1 MQGIEFQIVN
11 DSAEASRGLDELAQS
26 LANLK
31 SSLGSGGSSL
41 NTAAKNIGKIRDA
54 VSGLNTGKLTALGDA
69 LNALKSQTEGL
80 KISSSIGNQLKEI
93 ASAVNS
99 IPDMAQGKLQA
110 LADGLQ
116 PLSELG
122 KQQLGPFL
130 NQLKKLPEVVTALD
144 SVDLGKF
151 ADQMQRLAEAMKP
164 FADEMQKVSSG
175 FAAFPS
181 RIQRL
186 ITSTEQYNGTVRRAS
201 TSTSG
206 WGRALKTVSLT
217 AVFKGTSSALAKA
230 INKANEYIE
239 DLNLFTVSMGDYAKE
254 AYNYAQTVSGVMGID
269 PGAWMENQ
277 GVFNSI
283 ITGFG
288 VASDKAYTMSKNL
301 TQLAY
306 DISSFYNV
314 GIEESMQKVQSG
326 ISGELEPL
334 RRLGYDLSVA
344 RLQQEAYNLGISK
357 SVSEMNQAE
366 KAQLRYHAMLT
377 QVTQVQGDMARTL
390 DQPANQLRVL
400 KAQVEQA
407 ARAFGNLFVPILNKV
422 LPVAIAVAQAI
433 REIVAAI
440 AALFGVEM
448 ADSVDF
454 SQATQ
459 TAAGATAGIADNVDD
474 AAGSAKKLKSYLMGF
489 DELNVINPNDGSGS
503 GAGSSSGAGFDIEPI
518 DYDFLGEAVTERIDA
533 IKAKLEPF
541 VTWLED
547 HLKEILIVSG
557 LIGAAFLAWQIAPSV
572 VAGVKA
578 VSSGINT
585 IGQLIGY
592 VLGRS
597 TVLTANAM
605 KLASVLKFAG
615 VAAAIAIVGTRFAE
629 LYSNSEN
636 FRKGLERAG
645 EIAGA
650 VFTVMKT
657 VIGGVI
663 AVIAEV
669 GSALMGLM
677 PDEWKESAL
686 GFLDRFDL
694 DWKDLGITILGVA
707 LMLFPGGQVAGGIL
721 LGFEA
726 ISVGLRQLGGVSDE
740 EWNAMVQDMRQWW
753 ATTKASASEL
763 YADLTGWFRG
773 IGAKFGE
780 IVEQLKADW
789 RMTVD
794 QFKKDAEQ
802 FFSLNYWK
810 DLGKRCL
817 DGLFE
822 GLAGFGDTVKTWGG
836 ELISKV
842 KERLGIHS
850 PSKEFEEI
858 GRYSLAG
865 MQKGFSNLPV
875 ITEQFGAQLTVMRGY
890 ALAFSNA
897 TLSMISEN
905 LAAFTAAMLEAQ
917 DTVKNRTDAMTT
929 MFQTMSMRSVS
940 AINSIISS
948 LNAIPRSI
956 TTVHTI
962 VTRNATEGGGSSGG
976 SVKKYATGGFPD
988 MGELFIAREAGPEL
1002 VGSIGSR
1009 TAVANNDQIVDGIAY
1024 GVAEANGEQNA
1035 LLREQNELLRAI
1047 LAKDTGVKLD
1057 GKTLLR
1063 STEKAA
1069 RQRGAVIMAG
1079 GVMG

>member
-11 DSAEASRGLDELAQS
+11 DSTAAAQGIETLAASLDK
-26 LANLK
+26 LK
-31 SSLGSGGSSL
+31 TSLGNGGGAL
-41 NTAAKNIGKIRDA
+41 GQVAKNIESIKTA
-54 VSGLNTGKLTALGDA
+54 VAGLDTGKLDGLAASLEG
-69 LNALKSQTEGL
+69 LKTKTEGL
-80 KISSSIGNQLKEI
+80 KLSSSIGNQM
-93 ASAVNS
+93 NS
-99 IPDMAQGKLQA
+99 IATALNSLPDMAAAQEKLTA
-110 LADGLQ
+110 LADGLR

-130 NQLKKLPEVVTALD
+130 NQLKKLPEIVAELD
-144 SVDLGKF
+144 KVDMGKF
-151 ADQMQRLAEAMKP
+151 ADQMRQLATSMKP
-164 FADEMQKVSSG
+164 FADEMAKVSSG
-175 FAAFPS
+175 FSAFPS
-181 RIQRL
+181 RIQKL
-186 ITSTEQYNGTVRRAS
+186 VTSTERYNGTVQRAATG
-201 TSTSG
+201 TSKWSG
-206 WGRALKTVSLT
+206 ALKTVSFA
-217 AVFKGTSSALAKA
+217 AVFKKTSQWLGSA

-239 DLNLFTVSMGDYAKE
+239 SLNLFTVSMGSYAHEAYDYA
-254 AYNYAQTVSGVMGID
+254 QQVSEVMGID
-269 PGAWMENQ
+269 PATWMENQ

-306 DISSFYNV
+306 DISSFYNI

-366 KAQLRYHAMLT
+366 KAQLRYYAMLT

-407 ARAFGNLFVPILNKV
+407 ARAFGNLFIPILNKV
-422 LPVAIAVAQAI
+422 LPVAIAVASAI
-433 REIVAAI
+433 REIINAV
-440 AALFGVEM
+440 AALFGIQM
-448 ADSVDF
+448 ADDVDWGDSF
-454 SQATQ
+454 SG
-459 TAAGATAGIADNVDD
+459 AAGATEEIADAMDE
-474 AAGSAKKLKSYLMGF
+474 AASSAKKMKSYMLGI
-489 DELNVINPNDGSGS
+489 DELNVINPNDGSGGSGS
-503 GAGSSSGAGFDIEPI
+503 GASSGGGFDIDPI
-518 DYDFLGEAVTERIDA
+518 DYDFLAGAVTERVDA

-578 VSSGINT
+578 VLSGLNT

-597 TVLTANAM
+597 TVLTANAV
-605 KLASVLKFAG
+605 KLAGVLKFAG
-615 VAAAIAIVGTRFAE
+615 VAAAIAIVVTRFAE

-663 AVIAEV
+663 SVIAEV

-677 PDEWKESAL
+677 PDEWKESVL
-686 GFLDRFDL
+686 GFLDRFGL

-726 ISVGLRQLGGVSDE
+726 ISLGLRQLGGVSDE

-763 YADLTGWFRG
+763 YADLTGWFRD

-802 FFSLNYWK
+802 FFSLDYWK

-836 ELISKV
+836 NLISKV
-842 KERLGIHS
+842 KERLGINS

-858 GRYSLAG
+858 GQYSLAG
-865 MQKGFSNLPV
+865 MQKGFSNLSG

-890 ALAFSNA
+890 ALAFSNE
-897 TLSMISEN
+897 TLSMISED

-962 VTRNATEGGGSSGG
+962 ITKSSGG
-976 SVKKYATGGFPD
+976 GNDGGTKAYASGGFPD
-988 MGELFIAREAGPEL
+988 MGQMFIAREAGPEL
-1002 VGSIGSR
+1002 VGTIGGR
-1009 TAVANNDQIVDGIAY
+1009 TAVVNNDQIVASVAG
-1024 GVAEANGEQNA
+1024 GVAEANESQNA

-1047 LAKDTGVKLD
+1047 LAKDTSTKLD

-1079 GVMG
+1079 GVTG